1 MRFAGAARDITGG
14 AQLDLGVVRLVV
26 VRPFA
31 RGDEERMREI
41 GPKAFMTL
49 GLARL
54 AIDKALP
61 RDRVEEAYRREVEG
75 YVSRALRGDES
86 IKILVA
92 EEAGRV
98 VGYIVLGVD
107 EGRSRLFGF
116 KWGSIV
122 SLAIDPEWWG
132 RGVGTSLVRE
142 GLKWLK
148 SAGVEYVEVF
158 TDQNNVA
165 AIRVYEKC
173 GFRVTYSGI
182 LLSQRLDD

>member
-41 GPKAFMTL
+41 GPRAFMTL

-61 RDRVEEAYRREVEG
+61 RDRVEEAYGREVEG

-98 VGYIVLGVD
+98 VGYIVPGVD

-116 KWGSIV
+116 K
-122 SLAIDPEWWG
+122 
-132 RGVGTSLVRE
+132 
-142 GLKWLK
+142 
-148 SAGVEYVEVF
+148 
-158 TDQNNVA
+158 
-165 AIRVYEKC
+165 
-173 GFRVTYSGI
+173 
-182 LLSQRLDD
+182 